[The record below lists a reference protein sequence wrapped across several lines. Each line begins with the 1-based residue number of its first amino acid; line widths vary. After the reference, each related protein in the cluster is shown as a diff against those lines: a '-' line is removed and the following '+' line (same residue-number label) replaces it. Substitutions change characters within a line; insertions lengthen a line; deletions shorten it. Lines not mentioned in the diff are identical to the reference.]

1 MVGSVE
7 FLLNLNLVLIEDSK
21 SSSSVRVKIDC
32 TSSSDFLKFRLSK
45 SPMST
50 NTPWTANLNLESGM
64 PPGSTPQTSTTR
76 GSSPI
81 SSFASRRAASTLVSP
96 GSSRPPGKQTSPLWD
111 LSPQISNLRVVTIC
125 RFKNGDRNRNL
136 FQSKCPPCEE
146 QGRFT
151 IFDAERN
158 HYSRVDLKLL
168 HSFRH
173 TYTCKNLHCFVFHS
187 FVKHAFD
194 ARCHWMRC
202 SRTEWLLNIFSNLR
216 TP

>member
-1 MVGSVE
+1 
-7 FLLNLNLVLIEDSK
+7 
-21 SSSSVRVKIDC
+21 
-32 TSSSDFLKFRLSK
+32 
-45 SPMST
+45 
-50 NTPWTANLNLESGM
+50 M

-111 LSPQISNLRVVTIC
+111 L
-125 RFKNGDRNRNL
+125 
-136 FQSKCPPCEE
+136 QSKCPPCEE

-202 SRTEWLLNIFSNLR
+202 SRTSYQFASSVDQWSDHLLSVPFLEIILSSALGLSALLIGYLWFWMFIAHFPEQIFYF
-216 TP
+216 TEA